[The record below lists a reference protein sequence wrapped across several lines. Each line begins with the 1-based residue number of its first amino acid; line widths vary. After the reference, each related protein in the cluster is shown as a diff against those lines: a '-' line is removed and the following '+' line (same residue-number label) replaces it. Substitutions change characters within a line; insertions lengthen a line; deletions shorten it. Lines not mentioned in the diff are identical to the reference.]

1 MVDITVGA
9 IPPVQNNSQKGKDP
23 RRQASKK
30 KMAKDRRKNKQDR
43 RQSVRTGVV
52 VTLSKEGSQFMK
64 SRERRNRPD
73 RRKATP

>member
-30 KMAKDRRKNKQDR
+30 RWPRIVAKTSRI
-43 RQSVRTGVV
+43 GV
-52 VTLSKEGSQFMK
+52 KAF
-64 SRERRNRPD
+64 ER
-73 RRKATP
+73 AWW